1 MAGWNEGLFVETR
14 PPACYEEHM
23 KHADPNSLTI
33 ILPADQM
40 ERLDEVVQSGEY
52 ASRHDVVLEALR
64 LWEERNTLDSIDDDD
79 LKREYEAGLASG
91 EPVAVAIPE
100 LVERFKAAKHAK
112 G

>member
-1 MAGWNEGLFVETR
+1 
-14 PPACYEEHM
+14 M

-40 ERLDEVVQSGEY
+40 ERLDEAVQSGDY
-52 ASRHDVVLEALR
+52 ASRQDVVLEALR
-64 LWEERNTLDSIDDDD
+64 LWEERAIADLVGDDD

-91 EPVAVAIPE
+91 EPVAIAIPD
-100 LVERFKAAKHAK
+100 LLARFKAARHAK